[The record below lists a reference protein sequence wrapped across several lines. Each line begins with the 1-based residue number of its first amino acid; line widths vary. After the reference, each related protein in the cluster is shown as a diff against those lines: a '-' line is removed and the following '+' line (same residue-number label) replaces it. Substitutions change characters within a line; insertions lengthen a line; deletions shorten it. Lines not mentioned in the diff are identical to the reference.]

1 MSFVS
6 RATLSRMF
14 AAAFV
19 AILIVLAILA
29 RRQGF
34 DGPMLQQRLEEL
46 GILAAPAFLL
56 AFAIGELLHLPG
68 ILFVVAARVVFGPTM
83 GFFLGYAGALLA
95 LTISFAVARR
105 VVSAAR
111 ATREPWRP
119 RLRLLKIAFERLEA
133 RPIQSV
139 ALLRLVLWL
148 APPLTYALATT
159 RLRTRDHL
167 VGCAVGLVVPVL
179 AADFVGGLL

>member
-1 MSFVS
+1 MSFLTHANS
-6 RATLSRMF
+6 KR
-14 AAAFV
+14 AAAASFV
-19 AILIVLAILA
+19 IILIVLAVLA

-34 DGPMLQQRLEEL
+34 DGPMLQRELQEL

-68 ILFVVAARVVFGPTM
+68 ILFVVAARIVFGPTT

-105 VVSAAR
+105 LVSAAR

-119 RLRLLKIAFERLEA
+119 RFRPLRIAFEKLEA
-133 RPIQSV
+133 RPIRSV

-159 RLRTRDHL
+159 RLRARDHL
-167 VGCAVGLVVPVL
+167 LGCAVGLLIPVL
-179 AADFVGGLL
+179 AADFIGGLL